1 MNKTEIKEL
10 IKICKEN
17 NLNPKNLI
25 EFNQAIK
32 IYKNEILQ
40 NNQQHLD

>member
-1 MNKTEIKEL
+1 MKQLPKL
-10 IKICKEN
+10 LRICKTH

-32 IYKNEILQ
+32 IYKDGNT
-40 NNQQHLD
+40 NNKKHN

>member
-25 EFNQAIK
+25 EFNKAIK
-32 IYKNEILQ
+32 IYKNEIL
-40 NNQQHLD
+40 

>member
-1 MNKTEIKEL
+1 MKPDQLQEL

-25 EFNQAIK
+25 QFNKAIK
-32 IYKNEILQ
+32 IYKNE
-40 NNQQHLD
+40 NPANK